1 MEKELVTTAQA
12 AGILGCTVRTVHR
25 MVQRGALHP
34 VQQFPGYRGA
44 YLFDKAAVSDIKSPA
59 SAN

>member
-12 AGILGCTVRTVHR
+12 AAIRGCTVRTVHR

-44 YLFDKAAVSDIKSPA
+44 YLFDRAAVAAAKGPA